1 MTTRASAARYA
12 RALFDVALKEAD
24 VEQAGR
30 DLSSVGELLRQFPD
44 LERVL
49 TTPAVPT
56 ARKAAAVTALLPRLA
71 LSSPV
76 SKLLVLLAERD
87 RLGLLPELVDAY
99 RERLMEHQHV
109 VTAEITTA
117 EPLPADRLAQLQQRL
132 AHATGRSVTLTTRV
146 DPELIGGIVTR
157 VGGVVYDGS
166 LATQLTRFRDRMI
179 AQG

>member
-1 MTTRASAARYA
+1 
-12 RALFDVALKEAD
+12 LFDVALKEAD

-30 DLSSVGELLRQFPD
+30 DLASVAELLRQFPD
-44 LERVL
+44 LDRVL
-49 TTPAVPT
+49 TTPAVPA
-56 ARKAAAVTALLPRLA
+56 ARKAAAITALLPRLA

-76 SKLLVLLAERD
+76 AKLLVLLADRD
-87 RLGLLPELVDAY
+87 RLDLLPELTEAY

-109 VTAEITTA
+109 MTAEITTA
-117 EPLPADRLAQLQQRL
+117 EPLAADRLAQLQQRL
-132 AHATGRSVTLTTRV
+132 AQATGYSITVTTRV

-157 VGGVVYDGS
+157 IGGVVYDGS